1 MYDSILFDLD
11 GTLWDATHV
20 TAKIWPTVLACHPEV
35 HRTITEA
42 DVQAYMGRTNEELAS
57 LLFPDLP
64 YDKAFGLMMESCA
77 VENEL
82 LLAHGGKLYP
92 EIPKVLAALSAHYP
106 LFIVSNCQSGYIEAF
121 LTHHRLGKYFRDHI
135 SSGDT
140 GKKKANNI
148 LLLRDKHDLQ
158 SSLYVGDT
166 RFDEEAARAS
176 GCDFCYV
183 TWGFGSVSAPDYT
196 CRTPMELCSL
206 LIKEEIR

>member
-20 TAKIWPTVLACHPEV
+20 TAKIWPTVLARHPEV

-92 EIPKVLAALSAHYP
+92 EIPKVSPATLKRFSP
-106 LFIVSNCQSGYIEAF
+106 TTGSGN
-121 LTHHRLGKYFRDHI
+121 T
-135 SSGDT
+135 
-140 GKKKANNI
+140 
-148 LLLRDKHDLQ
+148 
-158 SSLYVGDT
+158 
-166 RFDEEAARAS
+166 
-176 GCDFCYV
+176 
-183 TWGFGSVSAPDYT
+183 FGITSAPAIPEKRK
-196 CRTPMELCSL
+196 RTTSCFCGTSTICNPLSMSA
-206 LIKEEIR
+206 IPVSMRKPPVHPAAISVT